1 MKRALLSLLI
11 VTLLSGCAMIQSTG
25 LTEADPTVT
34 TSMRGVKKEF
44 DTIPAPAAGKPVS
57 VAVYSFA
64 DKTGQRRPQANVA
77 SLSSAV
83 TQGAETFLIQAL
95 QGVGNGQWFEVVERV
110 GIDNLTK
117 ERLIIRQMR
126 EAYEGG
132 NAKPLMPMQ
141 FAGMIIE
148 GGIVGYDTT
157 VNSGGAGMRI
167 FGIGKQT
174 QWSQDTV
181 TISVRAVSVN
191 TGKVLAVVTV
201 QKTILSTADSATAL
215 KFFDAGTQAF
225 EAEAGITINEPGT
238 YAVKAAIEMAVV
250 ELIKEG
256 QRKSIWDFKSNIP
269 VAIAPPV
276 EKPVVQTPVTSS
288 EIRKPEEEKKD
299 ELVQTQTPKAPT
311 LIQEPPAPVPQ
322 QSNVGKTPAGVQG
335 KSEGAKEEKLAVTE
349 MQTGLK
355 PNESKM
361 ANDASNASKA
371 LFGFKVLKENAF
383 LYAEEKETSTKK
395 WWFAKGTTMSIRQPG
410 TEGWWRVMVADGTD
424 RGGWIQSNKL
434 EDKK

>member
-1 MKRALLSLLI
+1 M
-11 VTLLSGCAMIQSTG
+11 VTILSGCAVIQSTS

-34 TSMRGVKKEF
+34 GSMRGVKKEF
-44 DTIPAPAAGKPVS
+44 DRIPAPAAGKPIS
-57 VAVYSFA
+57 VAVYSFN

-95 QGVGNGQWFEVVERV
+95 QGVGQGQWFEVVERV

-126 EAYEGG
+126 EAYEGN

-215 KFFDAGTQAF
+215 RFFDAGTQAF
-225 EAEAGITINEPGT
+225 EAEAGLTINEPGT
-238 YAVKAAIEMAVV
+238 YAVKSAIEMAVV

-269 VAIAPPV
+269 VAVAPPAP
-276 EKPVVQTPVTSS
+276 KPVVQPPVISS
-288 EIRKPEEEKKD
+288 ELRKPEEKKD
-299 ELVQTQTPKAPT
+299 ELVQTQAPKAPAP
-311 LIQEPPAPVPQ
+311 IQESPAAAPQ
-322 QSNVGKTPAGVQG
+322 QSNGGKAPEGVQG
-335 KSEGAKEEKLAVTE
+335 KSEAVKEERLAVTE
-349 MQTGLK
+349 MQTGVK
-355 PNESKM
+355 PNETKM
-361 ANDASNASKA
+361 ANDSSRA
-371 LFGFKVLKENAF
+371 LFGVKVLKENAF

-395 WWFAKGTTMSIRQPG
+395 WWFAKGTVMSIRQPG
-410 TEGWWRVMVADGTD
+410 TEGWWRVMVADGSD

>member
-1 MKRALLSLLI
+1 MKRVLISLSIVALLN
-11 VTLLSGCAMIQSTG
+11 GCAVIQSTG
-25 LTEADPTVT
+25 LTEVDPTLT
-34 TSMRGVKKEF
+34 TQRAGVKKEF
-44 DTIPAPAAGKPVS
+44 DTIPAPAAGRPVS

-95 QGVGNGQWFEVVERV
+95 QGVGGGQWFEVVERV

-126 EAYEGG
+126 EAYEGN

-215 KFFDAGTQAF
+215 RFFDAGTQAF
-225 EAEAGITINEPGT
+225 EAEAGLTINEPGT

-256 QRKSIWDFKSNIP
+256 QRKSIWDFKSNVP
-269 VAIAPPV
+269 VAVAPPV
-276 EKPVVQTPVTSS
+276 AKPVVQPPVISS
-288 EIRKPEEEKKD
+288 EIRKPEEKKD
-299 ELVQTQTPKAPT
+299 VVVQTQTPQTPT
-311 LIQEPPAPVPQ
+311 PIQESPAAAPQ
-322 QSNVGKTPAGVQG
+322 QSNGGKVPEGVQG
-335 KSEGAKEEKLAVTE
+335 KSEPVKEERLAVTE
-349 MQTGLK
+349 MQTGVK
-355 PNESKM
+355 PNETKM
-361 ANDASNASKA
+361 ANDASRA
-371 LFGFKVLKENAF
+371 LFGVKVLKENSF

-395 WWFAKGTTMSIRQPG
+395 WWFAKGTVMSIRQPG
-410 TEGWWRVMVADGTD
+410 TEGWWRVIVADGTD
-424 RGGWIQSNKL
+424 RGGWIQSSKL
-434 EDKK
+434 GN

>member
-1 MKRALLSLLI
+1 
-11 VTLLSGCAMIQSTG
+11 MIQSTG

-95 QGVGNGQWFEVVERV
+95 QGVGQGQWFEVVERV

-126 EAYEGG
+126 EAYEGN

-225 EAEAGITINEPGT
+225 EAEAGLTINEPGT

-256 QRKSIWDFKSNIP
+256 QRKSIWDYKSTVP
-269 VAIAPPV
+269 VVISPPV
-276 EKPVVQTPVTSS
+276 EKAVPPQPVISS
-288 EIRKPEEEKKD
+288 EIKKPEEKKD
-299 ELVQTQTPKAPT
+299 ELVQTQAPKTPAPAEDAPT
-311 LIQEPPAPVPQ
+311 SAPQ
-322 QSNVGKTPAGVQG
+322 QSDERKAPAGIER
-335 KSEGAKEEKLAVTE
+335 KSETVKEERLVVTE
-349 MQTGLK
+349 MQTGVK
-355 PNESKM
+355 PNENKM
-361 ANDASNASKA
+361 AQDASRA
-371 LFGFKVLKENAF
+371 LYDKVKLKENSF
-383 LYAEEKETSTKK
+383 LYANPDEKSTKK
-395 WWFAKGTTMSIRQPG
+395 WWFSKGTELSIRQPG
-410 TEGWWRVMVADGTD
+410 TDGWWRAVVTDGTD
-424 RGGWIQSNKL
+424 RGGWVQSEKL
-434 EDKK
+434 ENK

>member
-1 MKRALLSLLI
+1 MKRVLISLSIVALLN
-11 VTLLSGCAMIQSTG
+11 GCAVIQSTG
-25 LTEADPTVT
+25 LTEVDPTLT
-34 TSMRGVKKEF
+34 TQRAGVKKEF
-44 DTIPAPAAGKPVS
+44 DTIPAPAAGRPVS

-95 QGVGNGQWFEVVERV
+95 QGVGGGQWFEVVERV

-126 EAYEGG
+126 EAYEGN

-215 KFFDAGTQAF
+215 RFFDAGTQAF
-225 EAEAGITINEPGT
+225 EAEAGLTINEPGT

-256 QRKSIWDFKSNIP
+256 QRKSIWDFKSNVP
-269 VAIAPPV
+269 VAVAPPV
-276 EKPVVQTPVTSS
+276 AKPAVQPPVISS
-288 EIRKPEEEKKD
+288 EIRKPEEKKD
-299 ELVQTQTPKAPT
+299 VVVQTQTPQTPT
-311 LIQEPPAPVPQ
+311 PIQESPAAAPQ
-322 QSNVGKTPAGVQG
+322 QSNGGKVPEGVQG
-335 KSEGAKEEKLAVTE
+335 KSEPVKEERLVVTE
-349 MQTGLK
+349 MQTGVK
-355 PNESKM
+355 SNETKM
-361 ANDASNASKA
+361 ANDASRA
-371 LFGFKVLKENAF
+371 LFGVKVLKENSF

-395 WWFAKGTTMSIRQPG
+395 WWFAKGTVMSIRQPG
-410 TEGWWRVMVADGTD
+410 TEGWWRVIVADGTD
-424 RGGWIQSNKL
+424 RGGWIQSSKL
-434 EDKK
+434 GN

>member
-1 MKRALLSLLI
+1 
-11 VTLLSGCAMIQSTG
+11 
-25 LTEADPTVT
+25 
-34 TSMRGVKKEF
+34 MRGVKKEF
-44 DTIPAPAAGKPVS
+44 DTIPSPAAGRPVS

-95 QGVGNGQWFEVVERV
+95 QGVGKGQWFEVVERV

-141 FAGMIIE
+141 FAGIIME
-148 GGIVGYDTT
+148 GGIVGYDTS
-157 VNSGGAGMRI
+157 VNSGGAGMRV

-181 TISVRAVSVN
+181 TISLRAISVN

-201 QKTILSTADSATAL
+201 QKTLLSTADGVTAL
-215 KFFDAGTQAF
+215 KFFDTGTKAF
-225 EAEAGITINEPGT
+225 EAETGLTINEPGT
-238 YAVKAAIEMAVV
+238 YAVKSAIEMAVV

-256 QRKSIWDFKSNIP
+256 QRKSIWDFKSNVP
-269 VAIAPPV
+269 VVVAPPAPT
-276 EKPVVQTPVTSS
+276 PVVQPPVISS
-288 EIRKPEEEKKD
+288 EIRKPEEKKD
-299 ELVQTQTPKAPT
+299 ELVQAQTPKTPAP
-311 LIQEPPAPVPQ
+311 IQESPAAAPQ
-322 QSNVGKTPAGVQG
+322 QSNDGKAPAGVQG
-335 KSEGAKEEKLAVTE
+335 KSEVLKEEKIVVTD
-349 MQTGLK
+349 MQTGVK
-355 PNESKM
+355 PTVT
-361 ANDASNASKA
+361 
-371 LFGFKVLKENAF
+371 LFGERVLKENSY

-395 WWFAKGTTMSIRQPG
+395 WWVAKGSIMSIKKPG
-410 TEGWWRVMVADGTD
+410 TEGWWSVVVKDGTD

>member
-1 MKRALLSLLI
+1 MKLVFLSLSLVALLN
-11 VTLLSGCAMIQSTG
+11 GCAVIQSTG

-44 DTIPAPAAGKPVS
+44 DTIPAPAAGRPVS
-57 VAVYSFA
+57 VAVYSFQ
-64 DKTGQRRPQANVA
+64 DKTGQRRPQMNVA

-95 QGVGNGQWFEVVERV
+95 QGVGQGMWFEVVERV

-126 EAYEGG
+126 EAYEGN

-225 EAEAGITINEPGT
+225 EAEAGLTINEPGT
-238 YAVKAAIEMAVV
+238 YAVKAAIELAVV

-269 VAIAPPV
+269 VAVAPPAPQPAPQ
-276 EKPVVQTPVTSS
+276 PVVQPPVISS
-288 EIRKPEEEKKD
+288 EIKKSEEKKA
-299 ELVQTQTPKAPT
+299 EPVQTPTP
-311 LIQEPPAPVPQ
+311 IQETPVAAPQ
-322 QSNVGKTPAGVQG
+322 QSNSGKAPEAVQE
-335 KSEGAKEEKLAVTE
+335 KSEAVKEEKLAVTE
-349 MQTGLK
+349 MQTGVK
-355 PNESKM
+355 PNETKM
-361 ANDASNASKA
+361 ANDASRA
-371 LFGFKVLKENAF
+371 LFGVKVLKENSF

-395 WWFAKGTTMSIRQPG
+395 WWFAKGTVMSIRQPG
-410 TEGWWRVMVADGTD
+410 TEGWWRVMVADGSD

-434 EDKK
+434 EEKK

>member
-1 MKRALLSLLI
+1 MKHTLLSLSI
-11 VTLLSGCAMIQSTG
+11 VALLSGCAVIQSTG
-25 LTEADPTVT
+25 LNEVDPTVT
-34 TSMRGVKKEF
+34 TQREGVKKEF
-44 DTIPAPAAGKPVS
+44 DTMPAPAAGKPVS

-95 QGVGNGQWFEVVERV
+95 QGVGQGQWFEVVERV

-126 EAYEGG
+126 EAYEGN

-148 GGIVGYDTT
+148 GGIVGYDSTT
-157 VNSGGAGMRI
+157 TSGGAGMRI

-174 QWSQDTV
+174 QWSTDTV
-181 TISVRAVSVN
+181 TVSVRAVSVN

-225 EAEAGITINEPGT
+225 EAEAGLTINEPGT
-238 YAVKAAIEMAVV
+238 YAVKSAIEMAVV

-256 QRKSIWDFKSNIP
+256 QRKAIWDFKPTPPIP
-269 VAIAPPV
+269 VVDMSIPT
-276 EKPVVQTPVTSS
+276 KPIVQPTVISS
-288 EIRKPEEEKKD
+288 EIRKPEEKKD
-299 ELVQTQTPKAPT
+299 VVVQAPPTKESTP
-311 LIQEPPAPVPQ
+311 IQESPAAAPQ
-322 QSNVGKTPAGVQG
+322 QSDERKIPAGIEG
-335 KSEGAKEEKLAVTE
+335 KSETPKEEKLVVTE

-355 PNESKM
+355 PNENKM
-361 ANDASNASKA
+361 ANDASKA
-371 LFGFKVLKENAF
+371 LFGVKVLKENAF

-395 WWFAKGTTMSIRQPG
+395 WWFAKGTVMSIRQPG
-410 TEGWWRVMVADGTD
+410 TEGWWRVMVTDGTD

-434 EDKK
+434 EEKK

>member
-1 MKRALLSLLI
+1 MKRVLISLSIVALLN
-11 VTLLSGCAMIQSTG
+11 GCAVIQSTG
-25 LTEADPTVT
+25 LTEVDPTLT
-34 TSMRGVKKEF
+34 TQRAGVKKEF
-44 DTIPAPAAGKPVS
+44 DTIPAPAAGRPVS

-95 QGVGNGQWFEVVERV
+95 QGVGGGQWFEVVERV

-126 EAYEGG
+126 EAYEGN

-215 KFFDAGTQAF
+215 RFFDAGTQAF

-256 QRKSIWDFKSNIP
+256 QRKSIWDFKSNVP
-269 VAIAPPV
+269 VAVAPPV
-276 EKPVVQTPVTSS
+276 AKPAVQPPVISS
-288 EIRKPEEEKKD
+288 EIRKPEEKKD
-299 ELVQTQTPKAPT
+299 VVVQTQTPQAPT
-311 LIQEPPAPVPQ
+311 PIKESPAAAPQ
-322 QSNVGKTPAGVQG
+322 QSNGGKVPEGVQG
-335 KSEGAKEEKLAVTE
+335 KSEPVKEERLVVTE
-349 MQTGLK
+349 MQTGVK
-355 PNESKM
+355 PNETKM
-361 ANDASNASKA
+361 ANDSSRA
-371 LFGFKVLKENAF
+371 LFGVKVLKENSF

-395 WWFAKGTTMSIRQPG
+395 WWFAKGTPMSIRQPG
-410 TEGWWRVMVADGTD
+410 TEGWWRVVVADGTD
-424 RGGWIQSNKL
+424 RGGWIQSSKL
-434 EDKK
+434 GN

>member
-1 MKRALLSLLI
+1 MKRALLSLSL
-11 VTLLSGCAMIQSTG
+11 VALLNGCAVIQSTG
-25 LTEADPTVT
+25 LTEVDPTLT
-34 TSMRGVKKEF
+34 TQRAGVKKEF
-44 DTIPAPAAGKPVS
+44 DTIPAPAAGRPVS
-57 VAVYSFA
+57 VAVYSFN
-64 DKTGQRRPQANVA
+64 DKTGQRRPQTNVA

-95 QGVGNGQWFEVVERV
+95 QGVGQGQWFEVVERV

-126 EAYEGG
+126 EAYEGN

-148 GGIVGYDTT
+148 GGIVGYDTST
-157 VNSGGAGMRI
+157 NSGGAGMRI

-181 TISVRAVSVN
+181 TISIRAVSVN

-225 EAEAGITINEPGT
+225 EAEAGLTINEPGT
-238 YAVKAAIEMAVV
+238 YAVKSAIEMAVV

-269 VAIAPPV
+269 VVVAPPAP
-276 EKPVVQTPVTSS
+276 KPIVPPTVISS
-288 EIRKPEEEKKD
+288 ELRKPEEKKD
-299 ELVQTQTPKAPT
+299 VVVQTQTPQTPT
-311 LIQEPPAPVPQ
+311 PIQESPAAAPQ
-322 QSNVGKTPAGVQG
+322 QSDGGKVPEGVQG
-335 KSEGAKEEKLAVTE
+335 KSEPVKEEVKKE
-349 MQTGLK
+349 EPK
-355 PNESKM
+355 P
-361 ANDASNASKA
+361 
-371 LFGFKVLKENAF
+371 LFGQRTLKENSF
-383 LYAEEKETSTKK
+383 LYAEQNEASTRK
-395 WWFAKGTTMSIRQPG
+395 WWIAKGAIVNVRQPG
-410 TEGWWRVMVADGTD
+410 IEGWWRVTVSDGTD
-424 RGGWIQSNKL
+424 RGGWIQSSKL
-434 EDKK
+434 GN

>member
-1 MKRALLSLLI
+1 MKRVLISLSIVALLN
-11 VTLLSGCAMIQSTG
+11 GCAVIQSTG
-25 LTEADPTVT
+25 LTEIDPTLT
-34 TSMRGVKKEF
+34 TQRAGVKKEF
-44 DTIPAPAAGKPVS
+44 DTIPAPAAGRPVS

-95 QGVGNGQWFEVVERV
+95 QGVGGGQWFEVVERV

-126 EAYEGG
+126 EAYEGN

-215 KFFDAGTQAF
+215 RFFDAGTQAF
-225 EAEAGITINEPGT
+225 EAEAGLTINEPGT

-256 QRKSIWDFKSNIP
+256 QRKSIWDFKSNVP
-269 VAIAPPV
+269 VAVAPPAT
-276 EKPVVQTPVTSS
+276 KPVVQPPVISS
-288 EIRKPEEEKKD
+288 EIRKPEEKKD
-299 ELVQTQTPKAPT
+299 VVVQTQTPQTPT
-311 LIQEPPAPVPQ
+311 PIQESPAAAPQ
-322 QSNVGKTPAGVQG
+322 QSNGGKVPEGVQG
-335 KSEGAKEEKLAVTE
+335 KSESVKEERLVVTE
-349 MQTGLK
+349 MQTGVK
-355 PNESKM
+355 PDETKM
-361 ANDASNASKA
+361 ANDASRA
-371 LFGFKVLKENAF
+371 LFGVKVLKENSF

-395 WWFAKGTTMSIRQPG
+395 WWFAKGTVMSIRQPG
-410 TEGWWRVMVADGTD
+410 TEGWWRVIVADGTD
-424 RGGWIQSNKL
+424 RGGWIQSSKL
-434 EDKK
+434 GN

>member
-1 MKRALLSLLI
+1 MTRTLISLSI
-11 VTLLSGCAMIQSTG
+11 VALLSGCAVIQSTSLSEG
-25 LTEADPTVT
+25 DPTVT

-64 DKTGQRRPQANVA
+64 DKTGQRRPQMNVA

-95 QGVGNGQWFEVVERV
+95 QGVGGGQWFEVVERV

-126 EAYEGG
+126 EAYEGN
-132 NAKPLMPMQ
+132 NARPLMPMQ

-225 EAEAGITINEPGT
+225 EAEAGLTINEPGT

-256 QRKSIWDFKSNIP
+256 QRKAIWDFKSNVP
-269 VAIAPPV
+269 VAVAPPAPTPALV
-276 EKPVVQTPVTSS
+276 IASPVVQPPVISS
-288 EIRKPEEEKKD
+288 EIKKLEEKKA
-299 ELVQTQTPKAPT
+299 EPVQTP
-311 LIQEPPAPVPQ
+311 
-322 QSNVGKTPAGVQG
+322 TPATPVEV
-335 KSEGAKEEKLAVTE
+335 KVEVAKETKLAVTD
-349 MQTGLK
+349 MQTGVK
-355 PNESKM
+355 PTVT
-361 ANDASNASKA
+361 
-371 LFGFKVLKENAF
+371 LFGERVLKENAF

-410 TEGWWRVMVADGTD
+410 TEGWWRVVVADGTD

>member
-1 MKRALLSLLI
+1 
-11 VTLLSGCAMIQSTG
+11 
-25 LTEADPTVT
+25 
-34 TSMRGVKKEF
+34 MRGVKKEF
-44 DTIPAPAAGKPVS
+44 DTIPAPAAGRPVS

-95 QGVGNGQWFEVVERV
+95 QGVGKGQWFEVVERV

-126 EAYEGG
+126 EAYEGN

-141 FAGMIIE
+141 FAGIIME
-148 GGIVGYDTT
+148 GGIVGYDTS
-157 VNSGGAGMRI
+157 VNSGGAGMRV

-181 TISVRAVSVN
+181 TISLRAISVN

-201 QKTILSTADSATAL
+201 QKTLLSTADGVTAL
-215 KFFDAGTQAF
+215 KFFDTGTKAF
-225 EAEAGITINEPGT
+225 EAETGLTINEPGT
-238 YAVKAAIEMAVV
+238 YAVKSAIEMAVV

-256 QRKSIWDFKSNIP
+256 QRKAIWDFKSNIP
-269 VAIAPPV
+269 VVIAPPAP
-276 EKPVVQTPVTSS
+276 KPVVPPPVISS
-288 EIRKPEEEKKD
+288 EIRKPEEKKD
-299 ELVQTQTPKAPT
+299 ELVQTQTPKTPT
-311 LIQEPPAPVPQ
+311 PPKEPPAATPQ
-322 QSNVGKTPAGVQG
+322 QSDGGKVPEGVQG
-335 KSEGAKEEKLAVTE
+335 KSEPVKEEVKPVSKKADEALKVTD
-349 MQTGLK
+349 MQTGVK
-355 PNESKM
+355 PTVT
-361 ANDASNASKA
+361 
-371 LFGFKVLKENAF
+371 LFGEKILKENSF

-410 TEGWWRVMVADGTD
+410 TEGWWRVVVADGTS

>member
-1 MKRALLSLLI
+1 MKRVLISLSIVALLN
-11 VTLLSGCAMIQSTG
+11 GCAVIQSTG
-25 LTEADPTVT
+25 LTEVDPTLT
-34 TSMRGVKKEF
+34 TQRAGVKKEF
-44 DTIPAPAAGKPVS
+44 DTIPAPAAGRPVS

-95 QGVGNGQWFEVVERV
+95 QGVGGGQWFEVVERV

-126 EAYEGG
+126 EAYEGN

-215 KFFDAGTQAF
+215 RFFDAGTQAF
-225 EAEAGITINEPGT
+225 EAEAGLTINEPGT

-256 QRKSIWDFKSNIP
+256 QRKSIWDFKSNVP
-269 VAIAPPV
+269 VAVAPPAA
-276 EKPVVQTPVTSS
+276 KPVVQPPVISS
-288 EIRKPEEEKKD
+288 EIRKPEEKKD
-299 ELVQTQTPKAPT
+299 VVVQTQTPQTPT
-311 LIQEPPAPVPQ
+311 PIQESPAAAPQ
-322 QSNVGKTPAGVQG
+322 QSNGGKVPEGVQG
-335 KSEGAKEEKLAVTE
+335 KSESVKEERLVVTE
-349 MQTGLK
+349 MQTGVK
-355 PNESKM
+355 TNETKM
-361 ANDASNASKA
+361 ANDASRA
-371 LFGFKVLKENAF
+371 LFGVKVLKENSF

-395 WWFAKGTTMSIRQPG
+395 WWFAKGTVMSIRQPG
-410 TEGWWRVMVADGTD
+410 TEGWWRVIVADGTD
-424 RGGWIQSNKL
+424 RGGWIQSSKL
-434 EDKK
+434 GN

>member
-1 MKRALLSLLI
+1 MKRALLSLSL
-11 VTLLSGCAMIQSTG
+11 VALLNGCAMIQSTG

-44 DTIPAPAAGKPVS
+44 DTIPSPAAGKPIS

-95 QGVGNGQWFEVVERV
+95 QGVGMGQWFEVVERV

-126 EAYEGG
+126 EAYEGN

-225 EAEAGITINEPGT
+225 EAEAGLTINEPGT

-269 VAIAPPV
+269 VAVAPPAS
-276 EKPVVQTPVTSS
+276 KPVVQPPVISS
-288 EIRKPEEEKKD
+288 EIRKPEEKKD
-299 ELVQTQTPKAPT
+299 ELVQTQPPQTPT
-311 LIQEPPAPVPQ
+311 LIQESPAPAPQ
-322 QSNVGKTPAGVQG
+322 QPNGGKAPEGVQG
-335 KSEGAKEEKLAVTE
+335 KSEAVKEERLVVTE
-349 MQTGLK
+349 MQTGVK

-361 ANDASNASKA
+361 ANDASNASRA
-371 LFGFKVLKENAF
+371 LFGFKVLKENSF

-395 WWFAKGTTMSIRQPG
+395 WWFAKGTVMSIRQPG

>member
-1 MKRALLSLLI
+1 MKRALLSLSL
-11 VTLLSGCAMIQSTG
+11 VALLSGCAMIQSTG
-25 LTEADPTVT
+25 LSEADPTVT

-44 DTIPAPAAGKPVS
+44 DTIPAPAAGRPVS

-126 EAYEGG
+126 EAYEGN

-225 EAEAGITINEPGT
+225 EAEAGLTINEPGT

-269 VAIAPPV
+269 VAIITPA
-276 EKPVVQTPVTSS
+276 EKPVVQPPVISS
-288 EIRKPEEEKKD
+288 EIRKPEEKKD
-299 ELVQTQTPKAPT
+299 ELVQTQAPQTPTPIQESPAPQQPDGGKAP
-311 LIQEPPAPVPQ
+311 E
-322 QSNVGKTPAGVQG
+322 GVQG
-335 KSEGAKEEKLAVTE
+335 KSEAVKEERLVVTE
-349 MQTGLK
+349 MQTGVK

-361 ANDASNASKA
+361 ANDASKA

-395 WWFAKGTTMSIRQPG
+395 WWFAKGTVMSIRQPG

>member
-1 MKRALLSLLI
+1 MKRVLISLSIVALLN
-11 VTLLSGCAMIQSTG
+11 GCAIIQSTG
-25 LTEADPTVT
+25 LTEVDPTLT
-34 TSMRGVKKEF
+34 TQRAGVKKEF
-44 DTIPAPAAGKPVS
+44 DTIPAPAAGRPVS

-95 QGVGNGQWFEVVERV
+95 QGVGSGQWFEVVERV

-126 EAYEGG
+126 EAYEGN

-215 KFFDAGTQAF
+215 RFFDAGTQAF
-225 EAEAGITINEPGT
+225 EAEAGLTINEPGT

-256 QRKSIWDFKSNIP
+256 QRKSIWDFKSNVP
-269 VAIAPPV
+269 VAVAPPAA
-276 EKPVVQTPVTSS
+276 KPVVQPPVISS
-288 EIRKPEEEKKD
+288 EIRKPEEKKD
-299 ELVQTQTPKAPT
+299 VVVQTQTPQTPT
-311 LIQEPPAPVPQ
+311 PIQESPAAAPQ
-322 QSNVGKTPAGVQG
+322 QSNGGKVPEGVQG
-335 KSEGAKEEKLAVTE
+335 KSEPVKEERLVVTE
-349 MQTGLK
+349 MQTGVK
-355 PNESKM
+355 SNETKM
-361 ANDASNASKA
+361 ANDASRA
-371 LFGFKVLKENAF
+371 LFGVKVLKENSF

-395 WWFAKGTTMSIRQPG
+395 WWFAKGTVMSIRQPG
-410 TEGWWRVMVADGTD
+410 TEGWWRVIVADGTD
-424 RGGWIQSNKL
+424 RGGWIQSSKL
-434 EDKK
+434 GN

>member
-1 MKRALLSLLI
+1 MTRTLLSLSI
-11 VTLLSGCAMIQSTG
+11 VALLSGCAAIQSTG
-25 LTEADPTVT
+25 LSEADPTVT
-34 TSMRGVKKEF
+34 SSMRGVKKEF
-44 DTIPAPAAGKPVS
+44 DNVPAPAAGKPIS

-64 DKTGQRRPQANVA
+64 DKTGQRRPQTNVA

-95 QGVGNGQWFEVVERV
+95 QSVGQGQWFEVVERV

-126 EAYEGG
+126 EAYEGN

-225 EAEAGITINEPGT
+225 EAEAGLTINEPGT

-256 QRKSIWDFKSNIP
+256 QRKAIWDFKSNVP
-269 VAIAPPV
+269 VAVAPVAPPITQP
-276 EKPVVQTPVTSS
+276 PVISS
-288 EIRKPEEEKKD
+288 EIRKPEEKKD
-299 ELVQTQTPKAPT
+299 EPVQTPTSATPVEVKV
-311 LIQEPPAPVPQ
+311 EV
-322 QSNVGKTPAGVQG
+322 
-335 KSEGAKEEKLAVTE
+335 AKETKLAVTD
-349 MQTGLK
+349 MQTGVT
-355 PNESKM
+355 PTVTV
-361 ANDASNASKA
+361 
-371 LFGFKVLKENAF
+371 FGDRVLKENAF

-395 WWFAKGTTMSIRQPG
+395 WWFAKGTTMTIRQPG
-410 TEGWWRVMVADGTD
+410 TEGWWKVVVADGTN
-424 RGGWIQSNKL
+424 RGGWVQSSKL